1 MFQNSFIKD
10 FLKKNWWLLWILLS
24 IAIFL
29 MISVYFRINSLI
41 DNIEKENKNANKMVV
56 LLSPTGTVIP
66 ARQVILSEY
75 DKRYQKAI
83 EKILNQNMILD
94 GAKVTFG
101 FQKIPT
107 LRELVRGYP
116 NLLVFYKYYLTPNA
130 RIQYQNILRKIIGL
144 INQQNYPDY
153 ISIINSNIQ
162 SYSIRDN
169 HFKITINTD
178 VSMSYTDIQTNLHKN
193 ITNTI
198 IIYAEGYFDDK
209 ARNFDNPLGIKFTKI
224 SITLPKIR
232 NENI

>member
-1 MFQNSFIKD
+1 MFQNNFIKD

-29 MISVYFRINSLI
+29 MFSIYFRINTLI
-41 DNIEKENKNANKMVV
+41 DSIEKENKNADKMVV
-56 LLSPTGTVIP
+56 LLSPNGTVIP

-83 EKILNQNMILD
+83 QKILNQNMILD

-116 NLLVFYKYYLTPNA
+116 NLFIFYKYYLTPNA

-144 INQQNYPDY
+144 INQENYPDY

-162 SYSIRDN
+162 SYLIRDN
-169 HFKITINTD
+169 HFKITINTT

-193 ITNTI
+193 MINTI

-209 ARNFDNPLGIKFTKI
+209 ARNFDDPLGIKFNKI